1 VNKET
6 ILKEIRRLAATNGGV
21 APGRLAL
28 ETETGIRE
36 SAWKGVYWVK
46 WNEAVKE
53 AGLEPNKM
61 VTAYSKEQ
69 LLEALGQ
76 LAKEIGHI
84 PTEADIRMRARK
96 ESGFPTGKTFA
107 RLGSKPERIAH
118 LLEYCRNR
126 SGFEEVVVFSE
137 SALASLPKVSEDAVA
152 SSDGDGFVYLIKS
165 GRHYKIGR
173 TNDPD
178 RRERE
183 LSYQT
188 VDKNVRVHSIRTDD
202 PSGIEAYWLRRFADK
217 RVRSDGEW
225 FALSANDVSAFRRRK
240 TFM

>member
-1 VNKET
+1 
-6 ILKEIRRLAATNGGV
+6 
-21 APGRLAL
+21 
-28 ETETGIRE
+28 
-36 SAWKGVYWVK
+36 
-46 WNEAVKE
+46 
-53 AGLEPNKM
+53 M

-69 LLEALGQ
+69 LLGAFGQ

-84 PTEADIRMRARK
+84 PTEADIKMRARK
-96 ESGFPTGKTFA
+96 EPGFPNGKTLA

-118 LLEYCRNR
+118 LLDYCRNR
-126 SGFEEVVVFSE
+126 PGFEDVVALSE
-137 SALASLPKVSEDAVA
+137 NALASLPKMSEEVPA

-183 LSYQT
+183 LAYQT

-217 RVRSDGEW
+217 RVRADGEW
-225 FALSANDVSAFRRRK
+225 FALNAKDVSAFRRRK